1 MSLVSR
7 FREKYLSTT
16 PKPRDLVDS
25 DGQVFS
31 SIDARGAEVS
41 KEINDKMDET
51 ITRKIENYEKRLRK
65 EAEKCVLS

>member
-16 PKPRDLVDS
+16 PKSRDLVDS

-31 SIDARGAEVS
+31 SIDARGAEVLDPTPMAPPVGVS
-41 KEINDKMDET
+41 
-51 ITRKIENYEKRLRK
+51 
-65 EAEKCVLS
+65 

>member
-16 PKPRDLVDS
+16 PKSRDLVDS

-31 SIDARGAEVS
+31 SIDARGAEVLDPTPMAPPS
-41 KEINDKMDET
+41 
-51 ITRKIENYEKRLRK
+51 
-65 EAEKCVLS
+65 VS